1 MERIKE
7 EFDRYKWVLL
17 AGVIVAILIGLI
29 TANLHVLQFMTYKM
43 QGNTKGIISILENSV
58 KSSHVQEDWYFS
70 QGIDYLLSEK
80 ELSEESKQFFETY
93 FENFTVEKKLEV
105 IEGYNNQKLLM
116 PTTAVVMQTIMENLD
131 HSSIQNYVKRMSESE
146 LEQGLVIYYGNNVKV
161 DTTFIDSMYKL
172 LSIYPNRLPF
182 EKFKF
187 DLYPILSLTGEE
199 NEIKKTAIFNKL
211 DSNVAKDSI
220 FQSLKNQSVEGEQLR
235 KWVEFLNKT
244 QILDNGTYT
253 KFNSLYSEIYL
264 IRSQYKQLDSQEVDL
279 KNKKEAVEVQIEQSL
294 KDIES
299 KKNELT
305 SLNNE
310 ISSIDSQLGELTDYA
325 YMALYIE
332 KSSGTGNNEYE
343 ASIPKKGIFGNY
355 KPSSQKYIVKL
366 SETSFLKEGV
376 YYVDIYLKGTKTN
389 SQGNEYAYYVEVS
402 SNELS
407 QIATLQ
413 TQRSQKVEQRTAIQQ
428 GINELET
435 KVNAIKKE
443 MGYDETQEALKNIV
457 VERESFTKKLNE
469 KIIEIKTLFGLGE
482 LNIPMEVEESKE
494 K

>member
-7 EFDRYKWVLL
+7 EFNRYKWVLL

-43 QGNTKGIISILENSV
+43 QGNTKGIISILEDSV
-58 KSSHVQEDWYFS
+58 KNSNVQADWYFS

-80 ELSEESKQFFETY
+80 ELSEESRQFFETY
-93 FENFTVEKKLEV
+93 FEDFTVEKKLEV
-105 IEGYNNQKLLM
+105 IEGYNKKKLLM
-116 PTTAVVMQTIMENLD
+116 PTTHILMQTIMENLD
-131 HSSIQNYVKRMSESE
+131 HSSIQGYIKRMSGSD
-146 LEQGLVIYYGNNVKV
+146 LEQGLIIYYGNDVKV
-161 DTTFIDSMYKL
+161 DTAFIESMYKL

-211 DSNVAKDSI
+211 EPELAKESI
-220 FQSLKNQSVEGEQLR
+220 FKSLKNQSVEGEQLR

-244 QILDNGTYT
+244 QILDNGVYT

-264 IRSQYKQLDSQEVDL
+264 IRSQYKQLDAQEIDL
-279 KNKKEAVEVQIEQSL
+279 KNKKEAVEVQIGQSL
-294 KDIES
+294 KELES
-299 KKNELT
+299 KKNELA

-310 ISSIDSQLGELTDYA
+310 ISGIDSQLGELTDYA

-332 KSSGTGNNEYE
+332 KSSGTGSNEYE

-389 SQGNEYAYYVEVS
+389 NKGNEYPYYVEVS
-402 SNELS
+402 SNELNN
-407 QIATLQ
+407 IATLQ
-413 TQRSQKVEQRTAIQQ
+413 GQRSQKVEERTAVQQ
-428 GINELET
+428 GINQLENE
-435 KVNAIKKE
+435 VNSIKEE
-443 MGYDETQEALKNIV
+443 MGYDETQEALKNIA
-457 VERESFTKKLNE
+457 VERENFKKKLNE
-469 KIIEIKTLFGLGE
+469 KIVEIKTLFGLGD
-482 LNIPMEVEESKE
+482 LKITMEVEDSKKE
-494 K
+494 

>member
-17 AGVIVAILIGLI
+17 AGVIVAVLIGLI

-43 QGNTKGIISILENSV
+43 QGNTQGIISILENSV

-80 ELSEESKQFFETY
+80 EFSDESKQFFETY
-93 FENFTVEKKLEV
+93 FENFTVEKKLQV
-105 IEGYNNQKLLM
+105 IEGYNNQKLFM
-116 PTTAVVMQTIMENLD
+116 PMSAVLMQTMMENLD
-131 HSSIQNYVKRMSESE
+131 HSSIQAYIKRMSAED

-161 DTTFIDSMYKL
+161 DTAFIDSMYKL

-187 DLYPILSLTGEE
+187 DLYPILALTGEE
-199 NEIKKTAIFNKL
+199 NEIKKIAIFNKI
-211 DSNVAKDSI
+211 DSDVAKENI
-220 FQSLKNQSVEGEQLR
+220 FQSLKNQSVQGEQLR

-264 IRSQYKQLDSQEVDL
+264 IRNQYKQLDSQEIDL
-279 KNKKEAVEVQIEQSL
+279 KNKKEAVDIQIEQSL
-294 KDIES
+294 KEIES
-299 KKNELT
+299 KKNELA
-305 SLNNE
+305 SLNSE
-310 ISSIDSQLGELTDYA
+310 INSIDSQLGELTDYA

-332 KSSGTGNNEYE
+332 KSSGTGSNEYE

-366 SETSFLKEGV
+366 TETSFLQEGV

-389 SQGNEYAYYVEVS
+389 GQGNEYAYYVEVS
-402 SNELS
+402 SNELG

-413 TQRSQKVEQRTAIQQ
+413 SQRSQKVEQRTAVQQ
-428 GINELET
+428 GISELET
-435 KVNAIKKE
+435 KVNEIKKE
-443 MGYDETQEALKNIV
+443 MKYDETEEALKNIV
-457 VERESFTKKLNE
+457 VERENFTKKLNE
-469 KIIEIKTLFGLGE
+469 KIVEIKTLFGLGE

-494 K
+494 E